1 MANIAI
7 FRINYKSDFILT
19 LNSDAGWMTPFCIK
33 FWTSAPSQAYFV
45 GFDGT
50 TYTHCSPV
58 AGEPTKLQV
67 QFDDHHLPIGDLK
80 FQIGYHFT
88 VADFP
93 TSVEDEVINQ
103 ASVIIEV
110 DDAPAQVMLDLNGET
125 APEIEF
131 SLPAYANEAQRIANE
146 QARIASEQQRIANED
161 ARIAAEATRQQNEQ
175 QRIRQEEARVSEF
188 ATLKSQS
195 QEATSAANTAAALA
209 NEKAALAADKAA
221 LAGAAATLANA
232 KAQLAADKA
241 ALADAAATLAND
253 KAALAQQKAEYA
265 QQQGDYA
272 KAQGDTALADHRRAE
287 SDHTTAADDHTR
299 AESDH
304 GIAADDHTQA
314 GNDHTRAESD
324 HGIAADDHTRAGND
338 HTRADSDH
346 GIAADDHTQ
355 AGNDH
360 TRAESDHTRAEQD
373 HTDVQNAIESADL
386 VYDISKANAVGG
398 VLATYADLA
407 AALGVDGANVP
418 VNRRQGGMT
427 VKFVLTSDNNY
438 VRYDYMGSSTAVADF
453 TNVANWRGVDEVPIK
468 DSRNLVTSG
477 AVYAATLNQIAIQA
491 TVEDAIITV
500 KVDDVIVATGTG
512 SLTTAIEY
520 GKVFT
525 VECSRVYD
533 YITPEPQTFTASPSV
548 QKIFCNYTY
557 IPRDVIT
564 LDQTI
569 TDPATMITG
578 DLQGDVI
585 KQIRANSHLYLGT
598 PITQE
603 GDTEGTEL
611 ICQLDDEDST
621 KYADGTT
628 AVLDGREGDQW
639 LKLPIFW
646 WKVIPIGEAAEDGS
660 YDQYSFAF
668 AFAGEPDP
676 SWNRWV
682 GEKNLLGTKEMKVV
696 DGVGRS
702 VSGGTSTG
710 SFTQAKGNT
719 YAAANNLGGIEVTW
733 EWQWMMCMLF
743 YAWYGNT
750 NSQAVCGIGSNTYAR
765 TLGVTDGLGMTDTTP
780 AQATSLTS
788 ARFWG
793 LEAWW
798 NCKYEW
804 MGNVTSNNY
813 VLTIKDMNT
822 KQNRTVSGFVQCAG
836 TYGWTSRMKITE
848 QGDFIPVAKDATDA
862 TSYCDWVNS
871 NPGSRVVNRSI
882 SYANTGGGVAY
893 VSSNGAPSNTDAN
906 GGSRLAFNGVV
917 TEAES
922 VAAYKAALPAG
933 QEA

>member
-1 MANIAI
+1 MATNAKI

-19 LNSDAGWMTPFCIK
+19 LTSDAGWMTPFCIK
-33 FWTSAPSQAYFV
+33 FWTGAPSQAYYV
-45 GFDGT
+45 GWDGQ
-50 TYTHCSPV
+50 TYDHCSYDPS
-58 AGEPTKLQV
+58 EPTKLLV
-67 QFDDHHLPIGDLK
+67 QFDDHHLQIGDLM
-80 FQIGYHFT
+80 FQVAYHFT

-93 TSVEDEVINQ
+93 NDTEDEVLNAAGIT
-103 ASVIIEV
+103 VEL
-110 DDAPAQVMLDLNGET
+110 DGEPAKVMLDFTGET
-125 APEIEF
+125 APEIQF
-131 SLPAYANEAQRIANE
+131 ALPAYANEAQRIANE
-146 QARIASEQQRIANED
+146 QQRIANEQTRIQNEE
-161 ARIAAEATRQQNEQ
+161 ARIAAEATRQQNES

-188 ATLKSQS
+188 ASLKAAS
-195 QEATSAANTAAALA
+195 EAATSAANTAAALA

-232 KAQLAADKA
+232 KAQQAADKA
-241 ALADAAATLAND
+241 ALAQAAATLAND

-265 QQQGDYA
+265 KDQGDYA

-287 SDHTTAADDHTR
+287 SDHATAADDHTR

-304 GIAADDHTQA
+304 GIAV
-314 GNDHTRAESD
+314 N
-324 HGIAADDHTRAGND
+324 
-338 HTRADSDH
+338 
-346 GIAADDHTQ
+346 DHTQ

-373 HTDVQNAIESADL
+373 HTDVQNAIEAADL
-386 VYDISKANAVGG
+386 VFDISKANAVGG

-453 TNVANWRGVDEVPIK
+453 CNVANWQGVDEVPIK

-477 AVYAATLNQIAIQA
+477 AVYAATLNQVVIQA
-491 TVEDAIITV
+491 TANKGDVSEDAVITV
-500 KVDDVIVATGTG
+500 KIDGETVASDTGVI
-512 SLTTAIEY
+512 TTSIEY

-533 YITPEPQTFTASPSV
+533 YLTPEPQTFTAGPSV
-548 QKIFCNYTY
+548 QKIFCAYTY
-557 IPRDVIT
+557 IERDVIT

-578 DLQGDVI
+578 DVQGDVI

-628 AVLDGREGDQW
+628 AVLDGSEGDQW
-639 LKLPIFW
+639 MKLPVFW
-646 WKVIPIGEAAEDGS
+646 WKITAIGEADELGAH
-660 YDQYSFAF
+660 DQYSFAF

-676 SWNRWV
+676 SWHRWV
-682 GEKNLLGTKEMKVV
+682 GEKNILGAKEMKVI
-696 DGVGRS
+696 DGVGHS

-719 YAAANNLGGIEVTW
+719 YAAANNLGCQEVTW

-743 YAWYGNT
+743 YAWSSNT
-750 NSQAVCGIGSNTYAR
+750 NSQAVNGIGSNSASR
-765 TLGVTDGLGMTDTTP
+765 TLGVTDGLGMSDTTP

-798 NCKYEW
+798 NCKAEW
-804 MGNVTSNNY
+804 MGNVASNNY

-836 TYGWTSRMKITE
+836 TGGWTSRMKITE

-871 NPGSRVVNRSI
+871 NTGSRVVGRSYY
-882 SYANTGGGVAY
+882 YAYTFGGVADVNSHY
-893 VSSNGAPSNTDAN
+893 APSYTSAN
-906 GGSRLAFNGVV
+906 VGSRLAFNGVV

-933 QEA
+933 KEA